1 MLGATMP
8 RHTQENH
15 AAGYTGIERPA
26 PTVATSLRLGL
37 TRGDDAVD
45 VATWAGSVPAVTGVA
60 PRIRFGRKWFNLLW
74 LLPLGFV
81 LLLVAVAVAKGL
93 RQMPVMAE
101 FIARYPGATTTDLP
115 DTVGIPVWA
124 RWQHFLNL
132 FLMIFIL
139 RSGLQILSDHPRL
152 YWTRHCTPGRD
163 WLRVQKP
170 PYLWHNGRYP
180 DSAEYVHLAEGGFAD
195 YSLRI
200 IRTGRPPRRPVSR
213 ADSEVA
219 GSRADHSAL
228 LHSAGRA
235 WPSGAGSPCRPS
247 STWSNRSPTPSGWCS
262 IPSVR
267 APTGALRRTAHRGQA

>member
-1 MLGATMP
+1 MP

-152 YWTRHCTPGRD
+152 YWT
-163 WLRVQKP
+163 
-170 PYLWHNGRYP
+170 
-180 DSAEYVHLAEGGFAD
+180 
-195 YSLRI
+195 
-200 IRTGRPPRRPVSR
+200 
-213 ADSEVA
+213 
-219 GSRADHSAL
+219 
-228 LHSAGRA
+228 
-235 WPSGAGSPCRPS
+235 
-247 STWSNRSPTPSGWCS
+247 
-262 IPSVR
+262 
-267 APTGALRRTAHRGQA
+267 